1 MQSATSSSPQ
11 HPLALITG
19 ASVGLGREFARR
31 FAADGFNVALVA
43 RHQEQLQNVKSE
55 IEAAHGVT
63 GYVLPGDLSDPECPG
78 RIHRAVRAEGLDVTV
93 LVNNAGFGG
102 YGFFHET
109 DLEPELRMIQVN
121 VASLVALTKLFV
133 RDMVA
138 RGSGHIINVSSTA
151 AFQPGPLQSVYY
163 ATKSFVLS
171 FSEAIDNE
179 LSGTGVR
186 VTAFC
191 PGPTR
196 TEFHKRA
203 GTEMSFG
210 GMRQMTAEDA
220 VRAGY
225 EGYKKGK
232 RVVIAG
238 AQNRFLAF
246 STRLAPRRLTT
257 HIARRLQETSNE
269 KS

>member
-1 MQSATSSSPQ
+1 MNAPGGGSAGRRT
-11 HPLALITG
+11 ALVTG

-31 FAADGFNVALVA
+31 FAADGFDVVLVA
-43 RHQEQLQNVKSE
+43 RDRERLE
-55 IEAAHGVT
+55 RLRDELARDHGV
-63 GYVLPGDLSDPECPG
+63 GARVLVADLADPASPG
-78 RIHRAVRAEGLDVTV
+78 RIHAELREAGIVVDV

-102 YGFFHET
+102 YGRFHET
-109 DLEPELRMIQVN
+109 DLDHELSMIQVN

-133 RDMVA
+133 RDMVS
-138 RGSGHIINVSSTA
+138 RGSGHVINVSSTA
-151 AFQPGPLQSVYY
+151 AFQPGPLQAVYY
-163 ATKSFVLS
+163 ATKAFVLS

-196 TEFHKRA
+196 TEFHARA
-203 GTEMSFG
+203 GTETSFRG
-210 GMRQMTAEDA
+210 LRQMSAEEA
-220 VRAGY
+220 VRQGYAGY
-225 EGYKKGK
+225 RRGR

-238 AQNRFLAF
+238 TLNRILAF

-257 HIARRLQETSNE
+257 AVARRLQERHDD
-269 KS
+269 